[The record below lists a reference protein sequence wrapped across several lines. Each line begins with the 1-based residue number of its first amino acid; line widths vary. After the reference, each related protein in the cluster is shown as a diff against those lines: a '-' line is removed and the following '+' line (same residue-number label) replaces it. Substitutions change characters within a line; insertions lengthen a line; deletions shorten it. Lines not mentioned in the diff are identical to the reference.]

1 MVAVQSHHPGNE
13 IMCFEL
19 RSVELQEG
27 SFHLKGGVIEGNKII
42 GMLNGFPD

>member
-1 MVAVQSHHPGNE
+1 MVTVQSRHPGNE

-19 RSVELQEG
+19 GPVELQEG
-27 SFHLKGGVIEGNKII
+27 SFHLKGGVIEENEII